1 MKKIILSIS
10 GMTCS
15 ACSSG
20 LEKYLNKQQGILD
33 ATVNLVMQTASISYE
48 DNLTIEDLN
57 KYVKEAGF
65 ESNGK
70 YDETLELNKNKSK
83 KRNLILFT
91 IISIILMYITMGH
104 MLNLPS
110 IIDQT
115 KYPIIY
121 SLIQF
126 LITIIYL
133 IYGKDILISG
143 YKNIKHKTPN
153 MDTLVSIGV
162 LSSFLYSIYNTILII
177 IGHTNLIHHLY
188 YESSC
193 IVIYFIKLGRYIDSK
208 SKDKTKEAIK
218 RLVSITP
225 SKAIKLVNGE
235 EIEITLDEINK
246 GDILLCKPGMKIAV
260 DGIITKGT
268 THTDESFITGESI
281 PVKKKKDDN
290 VIAGSINYDGY
301 IEYKAINI
309 GRESTISNIVKLV
322 VEATNT
328 KAPIAKIAD
337 KVSNYF
343 VPIIII
349 IAIISFIGTIIIT
362 HSLSDSINTFVSILV
377 VACPCALGLATPLAI
392 VVGEGLC
399 AKQGILVKTSETL
412 ETANKIDTIIFDK
425 TGTLTEGKLTISNI
439 INKSNYKEKELLKI
453 VCSIE
458 TLSSHPISNAFKLYQ
473 DNNNLNLLEVTN
485 FNNISGYGIKG
496 TINKKDYIL
505 CNSKYLDK
513 LNIKNNYIEE
523 ETNLSNQGNS
533 IIYIVED
540 NIIISIIGVK
550 DTIRKESK
558 ETINKL
564 HKLNKKVIMLT
575 GDNDKTAKVIAN
587 ELGIKEIISN
597 VIPSKKAEV
606 IKNLKE
612 KGNLVMMIGDGIN
625 DAPSLANATI
635 GVSLS
640 NATDIAS
647 DSSSVLL
654 LNDNLLKIIDLITI
668 SKKTLTII
676 KQNLF
681 WAFFYNICMIPIAI
695 GILKPFNIILNP
707 MIASL
712 AMMLSSI
719 TVILNTLRLN
729 KGSIHEKNK

>member
-1 MKKIILSIS
+1 MKKIILSIN

-33 ATVNLVMQTASISYE
+33 ATVSLVMQTASISYD

-57 KYVKEAGF
+57 NYVKEAGF

-70 YDETLELNKNKSK
+70 YDETIEINKNKSK

-110 IIDQT
+110 IIDKT

-177 IGHTNLIHHLY
+177 IGHTNLINHLY

-218 RLVSITP
+218 GLVSITP

-235 EIEITLDEINK
+235 EIEITLDEITK

-281 PVKKKKDDN
+281 PIKKKKDDK

-328 KAPIAKIAD
+328 KSKVSKIAD

-362 HSLSDSINTFVSILV
+362 HSLNESINTFVSILV

-425 TGTLTEGKLTISNI
+425 TGTLTEGKLTISSI
-439 INKSNYKEKELLKI
+439 INKSNYKEKELLNI

-473 DNNNLNLLEVTN
+473 ENNNLNLLEVTN

-513 LNIKNNYIEE
+513 LNIKNNYTEE
-523 ETNLSNQGNS
+523 ESNLTKQGNS
-533 IIYIVED
+533 IIYIVE
-540 NIIISIIGVK
+540 NNNIISIIGVK

-564 HKLNKKVIMLT
+564 NKLNKKIIMLT
-575 GDNDKTAKVIAN
+575 GDNEITAKVIAD
-587 ELGIKEIISN
+587 ELGIKEIIPN

-612 KGNLVMMIGDGIN
+612 KGHLVMMIGDGIN

-640 NATDIAS
+640 SATDIAS

-654 LNDNLLKIIDLITI
+654 LNDNLLKIIDLINI

-712 AMMLSSI
+712 SMMLSSI
-719 TVILNTLRLN
+719 TIILNTLRLN